1 MKFWY
6 AKNGGRCYKFPNKAA
21 RTTAVK
27 DAGFTVLTATEAM
40 RQFGHT
46 DSTSTRVIKAYDYV
60 VLPEKKPAA
69 YPRGENSITAL
80 TKAQTPVSI
89 GDLAYYALSPDVV
102 PEEDYEAVRKFI
114 HRVYSMRLN
123 PAGGNI

>member
-89 GDLAYYALSPDVV
+89 GDLACYALSPDVV

-123 PAGGNI
+123 LAEGNI